1 MAMAYALAQ
10 QLVSPSSVSLNNLHC
25 RKLLSTNT
33 SGTGASVTGLA
44 FCSPNSSRPGNSVR
58 AREGRGVSQPGR
70 SVQTLSVCTKVLE
83 QIVKKTTWQKSETR
97 IRAQDEDFE
106 VEDALDYDIDLPDDE
121 EEDEGD
127 QRDYETDYDM
137 PVGEY
142 PVQESETFMSTEGV
156 EEERVVDYKIDE
168 EEFHKLSL
176 YDCDFFIRKV
186 PDPDNDVYDFREP
199 LRCMKSNYYYVEV
212 TEPPVDTPRAPLSKT
227 EYLSMKVFLIKH
239 LRNVKTADDD
249 FILDFEE
256 IYVIDSATKS
266 IKRAD
271 VKVEVETGKNRD
283 RTAETLIVRDDGN
296 TFRLIP
302 SELKSTPDE
311 VIGEVQWE
319 RTRENMEN
327 YLRGFRDY
335 EKSNWF

>member
-1 MAMAYALAQ
+1 
-10 QLVSPSSVSLNNLHC
+10 
-25 RKLLSTNT
+25 
-33 SGTGASVTGLA
+33 
-44 FCSPNSSRPGNSVR
+44 
-58 AREGRGVSQPGR
+58 
-70 SVQTLSVCTKVLE
+70 VCTEVLE
-83 QIVKKTTWQKSETR
+83 QIVKKTTWQKSGTR

-186 PDPDNDVYDFREP
+186 PDPDNDVYDFREMYVTPPDTDVYAIPRVIGNMPKKP

-311 VIGEVQWE
+311 VIGDVQWE